1 MDLSML
7 FPTRKNLKTLLRKCT
22 IAVKATAISTGKKI
36 AKTGRRIVP
45 NPNPEKKVSPDARN
59 AVIMMI
65 ISCMTLG
72 SYWRVCLGL
81 LKIERITPAKSPI
94 VLMLEYCESVGR
106 NAPIMQSPAATYI
119 G

>member
-1 MDLSML
+1 ML

-22 IAVKATAISTGKKI
+22 IAVNATAISTGKKI

-59 AVIMMI
+59 VVIMMI

-94 VLMLEYCESVGR
+94 VLILENCESDGK
-106 NAPIMQSPAATYI
+106 NAPIIHKAAAKYI